1 MIDNYDEI
9 MASWESPHI
18 GCCSSAVDVIIPDDE
33 MTRWAVQK
41 TVTILANADYYYTK
55 KEVDDIISK
64 IIGGGMTPEEVQ
76 AMIDASI
83 RTKADASALTEV
95 QDAVASILNN
105 TYTKEETNSLLNAY
119 LTITSATTMTANYSK
134 VDGTTLLLNAENIG
148 III

>member
-9 MASWESPHI
+9 MAS
-18 GCCSSAVDVIIPDDE
+18 CCSSAVDVIVPDDE

-55 KEVDDIISK
+55 KEVDDIISH

-83 RTKADASALTEV
+83 RNKADASALTEV

-105 TYTKEETNSLLNAY
+105 TYTKEETNSLLNSY

-134 VDGTTLLLNAENIG
+134 VEGTTLLLNAENIG
-148 III
+148 ITN

>member
-9 MASWESPHI
+9 MA
-18 GCCSSAVDVIIPDDE
+18 GCCSSAVDVIVPDNE

-55 KEVDDIISK
+55 KEVDDIISH

-105 TYTKEETNSLLNAY
+105 TYTKEETNSLLNSY

-134 VDGTTLLLNAENIG
+134 VEGTTLLLNADNVG